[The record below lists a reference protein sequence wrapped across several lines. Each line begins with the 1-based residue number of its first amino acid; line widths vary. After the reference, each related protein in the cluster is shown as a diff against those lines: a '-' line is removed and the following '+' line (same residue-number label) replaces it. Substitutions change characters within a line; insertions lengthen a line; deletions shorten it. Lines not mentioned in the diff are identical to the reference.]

1 MKQYAKLRYE
11 KVEGQ
16 ISERQIDALLSTG
29 FAAFPTPEPEW
40 LEKSVRS
47 KLRND
52 MKTDMCYLIAY
63 EGTEAVGFVQYKSN
77 IGKNRPLETFRTF
90 VKPEKYSRGIA
101 EKMTY
106 YLLGYARHKLGKD
119 MKRHK
124 QSPPMRSLA
133 VKMQSS
139 PRIFFGKGKKPVGP
153 HEKVLIIKEIGFIDP
168 DVHIKPIRRRR

>member
-77 IGKNRPLETFRTF
+77 IGKNLPLETFRTF
-90 VKPEKYSRGIA
+90 VKPEKYRRGIA

-106 YLLGYARHKLGKD
+106 
-119 MKRHK
+119 
-124 QSPPMRSLA
+124 
-133 VKMQSS
+133 
-139 PRIFFGKGKKPVGP
+139 
-153 HEKVLIIKEIGFIDP
+153 
-168 DVHIKPIRRRR
+168 